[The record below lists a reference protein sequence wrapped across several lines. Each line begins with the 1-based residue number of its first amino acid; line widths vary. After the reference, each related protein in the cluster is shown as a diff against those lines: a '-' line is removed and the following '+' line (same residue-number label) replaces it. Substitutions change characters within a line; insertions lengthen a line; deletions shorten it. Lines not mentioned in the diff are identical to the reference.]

1 MSDNYFFAEEEIK
14 NAAIRVSIVRW
25 RLLANVFVLVIP
37 VVAYIMARPLLMV
50 FDAIG
55 DSAFPSLFRIFMIL
69 TFAIGVWLLIRN
81 AGKEIVVSGR
91 GIIIRKYF
99 LFQDAITVDQV
110 YKCEVITGLAVYS
123 RYRTEHFSKAVI
135 YYGENSKVS
144 VTDNMYRGWQELVNY
159 MHLNQKVDY
168 IDGRSGFS
176 KSVDDFFKRG

>member
-99 LFQDAITVDQV
+99 SRRAEYFPIDCIQRVLLMSVKPLFQILFL
-110 YKCEVITGLAVYS
+110 K
-123 RYRTEHFSKAVI
+123 RTEEFV
-135 YYGENSKVS
+135 
-144 VTDNMYRGWQELVNY
+144 
-159 MHLNQKVDY
+159 
-168 IDGRSGFS
+168 
-176 KSVDDFFKRG
+176 